1 MKAKYALIALLAIT
15 FFGCDDNTAGLGLGM
30 FPGSDQNINGQLTT
44 YDVTTESVPAGQIYA
59 KSNIG
64 YVGKF
69 TDELFGTYQA
79 GFLAELNCVEGTT
92 FPGAYNYEKN
102 TSFDNKNKPTLT
114 MVGPGG
120 NEADKK
126 DITFVTD
133 KKGNI
138 IGNIHTIELYL
149 WYDSYF
155 GDSLTA
161 SRLSVYKLGE
171 AAKEL
176 DEGNAYYTNIK
187 PEEFY
192 NPKNLLGTKAYT
204 AVDLSVKDS
213 IRNLSSYVP
222 SVHVSFKEEA
232 AKEIGAKIIRKAYE
246 SGANFDRKALKE
258 AFEGIYVKSDYGDG
272 TILYIDQVQ
281 MNVVYKCYAI
291 DSISGKILPK
301 KAAVEEG
308 ESKDSTYYGY
318 RMFNSTREVIQANSL
333 DNDQTAMENCISNPD
348 LTYIKSPAGIF
359 TQVTIPVSEIA
370 EKLQGDTLNAVKL
383 GIPIYNETSEKK
395 FGMTKPRSV
404 LLIRKKYKDTF
415 FEKNQLSDGT
425 TSSLFN
431 YADNSLSFT
440 QYTFNNITQMINNC
454 LADGERE
461 AAEKEIHKNG
471 FIMVPVTDLKG
482 NITEERATTIEQWEE
497 LSDWNK
503 FILIPVLVTKDS
515 SSSNSYYGT
524 SANVISIQHDLK
536 PGYVRL
542 KGGSKKGADGKPDP
556 NNVLK
561 LEVVSTN
568 FGTKSK

>member
-30 FPGSDQNINGQLTT
+30 FPESDQNINGKLTT

-69 TDELFGTYQA
+69 TDDLFGTYQA

-102 TSFDNKNKPTLT
+102 TSLDSNNKPTQT
-114 MVGPGG
+114 MVGEG
-120 NEADKK
+120 ADAADLK
-126 DITFVTD
+126 DITIIKDGD
-133 KKGNI
+133 KV

-161 SRLSVYKLGE
+161 SRLSVYKLGDAE
-171 AAKEL
+171 EEL
-176 DEGNAYYTNIK
+176 NESNAYYTNIIPEKFYK
-187 PEEFY
+187 PQ
-192 NPKNLLGTKAYT
+192 NLLGTKAYT

-213 IRNLSSYVP
+213 IRNLSTYVP
-222 SVHVSFKEEA
+222 SVHVSFKDDA
-232 AKEIGAKIIRKAYE
+232 AKDIGAKIIKKAYE
-246 SGANFDRKALKE
+246 AYKSGAQFDRKALKE
-258 AFEGIYVKSDYGDG
+258 VFGGIYVKSDYGDG

-291 DSISGKILPK
+291 DSISGEILPK
-301 KAAVEEG
+301 KAAVEAG

-333 DNDQTAMENCISNPD
+333 DNEQAAIDKCIKDPD

-359 TQVTIPVSEIA
+359 TEVTIPVSEIA

-383 GIPIYNETSEKK
+383 GIPIYNETNDKK

-425 TSSLFN
+425 ISSLFN
-431 YADNSLSFT
+431 YADNTLSFT

-454 LADGERE
+454 LADRE
-461 AAEKEIHKNG
+461 AARNLLPMTFKVTN
-471 FIMVPVTDLKG
+471 PVTNVEEDKTAT
-482 NITEERATTIEQWEE
+482 NIKEWEE
-497 LSDWNK
+497 YSEWNK
-503 FILIPVLVTKDS
+503 FVLIPVLVTKDA
-515 SSSNSYYGT
+515 SSSNNYYGT
-524 SANVISIQHDLK
+524 SSNIISIQHDLK

-542 KGGSKKGADGKPDP
+542 KGGTKKGTDGKPDP

>member
-114 MVGPGG
+114 MVGEG
-120 NEADKK
+120 ADAADLK
-126 DITFVTD
+126 DITIIKDGD
-133 KKGNI
+133 KV

-161 SRLSVYKLGE
+161 SRLSVYKLGD

-232 AKEIGAKIIRKAYE
+232 AKEIGAKIIKKAYE

-454 LADGERE
+454 LADRE
-461 AAEKEIHKNG
+461 AAKNALPMT
-471 FIMVPVTDLKG
+471 FKVINPETNV
-482 NITEERATTIEQWEE
+482 EETKTATTIEEWEE
-497 LSDWNK
+497 YSEWNK
-503 FILIPVLVTKDS
+503 FVLIPVLVTKDS

>member
-30 FPGSDQNINGQLTT
+30 FPGSDQNINGKLTT

-69 TDELFGTYQA
+69 TDDLFGTYQA
-79 GFLAELNCVEGTT
+79 GFLSELNCTKGMT
-92 FPGAYNYEKN
+92 FPGVYNG
-102 TSFDNKNKPTLT
+102 TAFDSDNKLTQT
-114 MVGPGG
+114 MVGEDGD
-120 NEADKK
+120 DKDK
-126 DITFVTD
+126 EDITFVED
-133 KKGNI
+133 NGKI

-149 WYDSYF
+149 WYSSYF

-161 SRLSVYKLGE
+161 SRLSVYELGGNG
-171 AAKEL
+171 KETL
-176 DEGNAYYTNIK
+176 NKDNAYYTNID
-187 PEEFY
+187 PNDFY
-192 NPKNLLGTKAYT
+192 DPQNILGTKAYT

-213 IRNLSSYVP
+213 IRKLSTYVP
-222 SVHVSFKEEA
+222 SVHVSFEKDA
-232 AKEIGAKIIRKAYE
+232 AIRIGKEIIKKAYK
-246 SGANFDRKALKE
+246 SGTNFDRDKLKE
-258 AFEGIYVKSDYGDG
+258 AFKGIYVKGDYGDG
-272 TILYIDQVQ
+272 TILYIDDVQ
-281 MNVVYKCYAI
+281 MNVVYKCYAV
-291 DSISGKILPK
+291 DSITGLKLK
-301 KAAVEEG
+301 KKVLEEN
-308 ESKDSTYYGY
+308 ETTPRDSTYYGY

-333 DNDQTAMENCISNPD
+333 DNDQAAIDKCIKDPD

-370 EKLQGDTLNAVKL
+370 ENLQGDTLNAVKL
-383 GIPIYNETSEKK
+383 GIPIYNETSDKK

-425 TSSLFN
+425 ISSLFN
-431 YADNSLSFT
+431 YADNTLSFT

-454 LADGERE
+454 LADRE
-461 AAEKEIHKNG
+461 AARNLLPMTFK
-471 FIMVPVTDLKG
+471 VTDPVTG
-482 NITEERATTIEQWEE
+482 IEETKTATTIKEWEDYSE
-497 LSDWNK
+497 WNK
-503 FILIPVLVTKDS
+503 FVLIPVLVTKDA

-524 SANVISIQHDLK
+524 SASNIISIQHDLK

-542 KGGSKKGADGKPDP
+542 KGGTKKLDGKPDP

>member
-30 FPGSDQNINGQLTT
+30 FPGSDQNINGKLTT

-59 KSNIG
+59 MSNIG

-69 TDELFGTYQA
+69 TDDLFGTYQA
-79 GFLAELNCVEGTT
+79 GFLSELNCTKGMT
-92 FPGAYNYEKN
+92 FPGVYNG
-102 TSFDNKNKPTLT
+102 TAFDSNNKPTQT
-114 MVGPGG
+114 MVGEDGD
-120 NEADKK
+120 AKDKE
-126 DITFVTD
+126 DIEFVED
-133 KKGNI
+133 NGKI

-149 WYDSYF
+149 WYSSYF

-161 SRLSVYKLGE
+161 SRLSVYELGGDN
-171 AAKEL
+171 KETL
-176 DEGNAYYTNIK
+176 NKDNAYYTNID
-187 PEEFY
+187 PDDFY
-192 NPKNLLGTKAYT
+192 DPQNILGTKAYT

-213 IRNLSSYVP
+213 IRKLKTYVP
-222 SVHVSFKEEA
+222 SVHVSFNHDA
-232 AKEIGAKIIRKAYE
+232 AMRIGKKIIKEAYK
-246 SGANFDRKALKE
+246 SGGNFDRDKLKKA
-258 AFEGIYVKSDYGDG
+258 FNGIYVKGDYGDG
-272 TILYIDQVQ
+272 TILYIDDVQ

-291 DSISGKILPK
+291 DSIKGTILPK
-301 KAAVEEG
+301 QVVEEG

-333 DNDQTAMENCISNPD
+333 DNDQAAIDKCIKDPD

-370 EKLQGDTLNAVKL
+370 ENLQGDTLNAVKL
-383 GIPIYNETSEKK
+383 GIPIYNETSDKK

-425 TSSLFN
+425 ISSLFN
-431 YADNSLSFT
+431 YADNTLSFT

-454 LADGERE
+454 LADRE
-461 AAEKEIHKNG
+461 AARNLLPMTFK
-471 FIMVPVTDLKG
+471 VTDPVTG
-482 NITEERATTIEQWEE
+482 IEETKTATTIKEWEDYSE
-497 LSDWNK
+497 WNK
-503 FILIPVLVTKDS
+503 FVLIPVLVTKDA
-515 SSSNSYYGT
+515 SSSNNYYGT
-524 SANVISIQHDLK
+524 SSSNIISIQHDLK

-542 KGGSKKGADGKPDP
+542 KGGTKKLDGKPDP

>member
-30 FPGSDQNINGQLTT
+30 FPGSDQNINGKLTT

-59 KSNIG
+59 MSNIG

-69 TDELFGTYQA
+69 TDDLFGTYQA
-79 GFLAELNCVEGTT
+79 GFLSELNCTKGMT
-92 FPGAYNYEKN
+92 FPGVYNG
-102 TSFDNKNKPTLT
+102 TAFDGNNKLTQT
-114 MVGPGG
+114 MVGEDGDAKDKEDIEFVYEGEEG
-120 NEADKK
+120 NSK
-126 DITFVTD
+126 
-133 KKGNI
+133 I

-149 WYDSYF
+149 WYSSYF

-161 SRLSVYKLGE
+161 SRLSVYELGGDN
-171 AAKEL
+171 KETL
-176 DEGNAYYTNIK
+176 NKDNAYYTNID
-187 PEEFY
+187 PDDFY
-192 NPKNLLGTKAYT
+192 DPQNILGTKAYT

-213 IRNLSSYVP
+213 IRKLKTYVP
-222 SVHVSFKEEA
+222 SVHVSFNHDA
-232 AKEIGAKIIRKAYE
+232 AMRIGKKIIKEAYE
-246 SGANFDRKALKE
+246 SGANFDRDKLKK
-258 AFEGIYVKSDYGDG
+258 AFEGIYVKGDYGDG
-272 TILYIDQVQ
+272 TILYIDDVQ

-291 DSISGKILPK
+291 DSIKGTILPK
-301 KAAVEEG
+301 QVVEEG

-333 DNDQTAMENCISNPD
+333 DNDQAAIEERIKNPD

-359 TQVTIPVSEIA
+359 TQITIPVSEIA

-383 GIPIYNETSEKK
+383 GIPIYNETNEKK

-425 TSSLFN
+425 ISSLFDYSN
-431 YADNSLSFT
+431 NTLSFT

-454 LADGERE
+454 LADRE
-461 AAEKEIHKNG
+461 AAKNLLPMT
-471 FIMVPVTDLKG
+471 FKVTDPVT
-482 NITEERATTIEQWEE
+482 NVEEIKTATKIEEWEE
-497 LSDWNK
+497 YSEWNK
-503 FILIPVLVTKDS
+503 FVLIPVLVTKDA

-524 SANVISIQHDLK
+524 SANIISIQHDLK

-542 KGGSKKGADGKPDP
+542 KGGTKKGSDGKPDP

>member
-30 FPGSDQNINGQLTT
+30 FPGSDQNINGKLTT

-59 KSNIG
+59 MSNIG

-69 TDELFGTYQA
+69 TDDLFGTYQA
-79 GFLAELNCVEGTT
+79 GFLSELNCTKGMT
-92 FPGAYNYEKN
+92 FPGVYNG
-102 TSFDNKNKPTLT
+102 TAFDSDNKLTQT
-114 MVGPGG
+114 MVGEDGDPK
-120 NEADKK
+120 DKE
-126 DITFVTD
+126 DIEFVED
-133 KKGNI
+133 NGKI

-149 WYDSYF
+149 WYSSYF

-161 SRLSVYKLGE
+161 SRLSVYELGGKD
-171 AAKEL
+171 KETL
-176 DEGNAYYTNIK
+176 NKDNAYYTNID
-187 PEEFY
+187 PDDFY
-192 NPKNLLGTKAYT
+192 DPQNILGTKAYT

-213 IRNLSSYVP
+213 IRKLSTYVP
-222 SVHVSFKEEA
+222 SVHVSFNHDA
-232 AKEIGAKIIRKAYE
+232 AMRIGKKIIKEAYK
-246 SGANFDRKALKE
+246 SGANFDRDKLKE
-258 AFEGIYVKSDYGDG
+258 AFKGIYVKGDYGDG
-272 TILYIDQVQ
+272 TILYIDDVQ

-291 DSISGKILPK
+291 DSIKGTILPK
-301 KAAVEEG
+301 QVVEEG
-308 ESKDSTYYGY
+308 GSKDSTYYGY
-318 RMFNSTREVIQANSL
+318 RVFNSTREVIQANSL
-333 DNDQTAMENCISNPD
+333 DNDQAAIDKCIKDPD

-370 EKLQGDTLNAVKL
+370 ENLQGDTLNAVKL
-383 GIPIYNETSEKK
+383 GIPIYNETSDKK

-425 TSSLFN
+425 ISSLFN
-431 YADNSLSFT
+431 YADNTLSFT

-454 LADGERE
+454 LADRE
-461 AAEKEIHKNG
+461 AARNLLPMTFK
-471 FIMVPVTDLKG
+471 VTDPVTG
-482 NITEERATTIEQWEE
+482 IEETKTATTIKEWEDYSE
-497 LSDWNK
+497 WNK
-503 FILIPVLVTKDS
+503 FVLIPVLVTKDA
-515 SSSNSYYGT
+515 SSSNNYYGT
-524 SANVISIQHDLK
+524 SSSNIISIQHDLK

-542 KGGSKKGADGKPDP
+542 KGGTKKLDGKPDP

>member
-30 FPGSDQNINGQLTT
+30 FPGSDQNINGKLTT

-59 KSNIG
+59 MSNIG

-69 TDELFGTYQA
+69 TDDLFGTYQA
-79 GFLAELNCVEGTT
+79 GFLSELNCTKGMT
-92 FPGAYNYEKN
+92 FPGVYNG
-102 TSFDNKNKPTLT
+102 TAFDGNNKPTQT
-114 MVGPGG
+114 MVGEDGD
-120 NEADKK
+120 DKDK
-126 DITFVTD
+126 EDITFVED
-133 KKGNI
+133 NGKI

-149 WYDSYF
+149 WYSSYF

-161 SRLSVYKLGE
+161 SRLSVYELGGNG
-171 AAKEL
+171 KETL
-176 DEGNAYYTNIK
+176 NKDNAYYTNID
-187 PEEFY
+187 PNDFY
-192 NPKNLLGTKAYT
+192 DPQNILGTKAYT

-213 IRNLSSYVP
+213 IRKLSTYVP
-222 SVHVSFKEEA
+222 SVHVSFEKDA
-232 AKEIGAKIIRKAYE
+232 AIRIGKEIIKKAYK
-246 SGANFDRKALKE
+246 SGTNFDRDKLKE
-258 AFEGIYVKSDYGDG
+258 AFKGIYVKGDYGDG
-272 TILYIDQVQ
+272 TILYIDDVQ
-281 MNVVYKCYAI
+281 MNVVYKCYAV
-291 DSISGKILPK
+291 DSITGLKLK
-301 KAAVEEG
+301 KKVLEEN
-308 ESKDSTYYGY
+308 ETTPRDSTYYGY

-333 DNDQTAMENCISNPD
+333 DNDQAAIDKCIKDPD

-370 EKLQGDTLNAVKL
+370 ENLQGDTLNAVKL
-383 GIPIYNETSEKK
+383 GIPIYNETSDKK

-425 TSSLFN
+425 ISSLFN
-431 YADNSLSFT
+431 YADNTLSFT

-454 LADGERE
+454 LADRE
-461 AAEKEIHKNG
+461 AARNLLPMTFK
-471 FIMVPVTDLKG
+471 VTDPVTG
-482 NITEERATTIEQWEE
+482 IEETKTATTIKEWEDYSE
-497 LSDWNK
+497 WNK
-503 FILIPVLVTKDS
+503 FVLIPVLVTKDA
-515 SSSNSYYGT
+515 SSSNNYYGT
-524 SANVISIQHDLK
+524 SSSNIISIQHDLK

-542 KGGSKKGADGKPDP
+542 KGGTKKLDGKPDP

>member
-30 FPGSDQNINGQLTT
+30 FPGSDQNINGRLTT
-44 YDVTTESVPAGQIYA
+44 YDVTTESVAAGQIYA
-59 KSNIG
+59 MSNIG

-69 TDELFGTYQA
+69 TDDVFGTYQA
-79 GFLAELNCVEGTT
+79 GFLSELNCTKGMT
-92 FPGAYNYEKN
+92 FPGVYNG
-102 TSFDNKNKPTLT
+102 TAFDSNNKPTRT
-114 MVGPGG
+114 MVGEDGD
-120 NEADKK
+120 AKDKE
-126 DITFVTD
+126 DIEFVY
-133 KKGNI
+133 KGKEGESEI

-149 WYDSYF
+149 WYSSYF

-161 SRLSVYKLGE
+161 SRLSVYELGGE
-171 AAKEL
+171 NKKTL
-176 DEGNAYYTNIK
+176 DKNNAYYTNIN
-187 PEEFY
+187 PDEFY
-192 NPKNLLGTKAYT
+192 DPQNILGTKAYT

-213 IRNLSSYVP
+213 IRKLSTYVP
-222 SVHVSFKEEA
+222 SVHVSFNHDA
-232 AKEIGAKIIRKAYE
+232 AIRIGKEIIKEANK
-246 SGANFDRKALKE
+246 SGINFDRDKLKE
-258 AFEGIYVKSDYGDG
+258 AFKGIYVKSDYGDG
-272 TILYIDQVQ
+272 TILYIDDVQ
-281 MNVVYKCYAI
+281 MNVVYKCYAV
-291 DSISGKILPK
+291 DSITGLKLK
-301 KAAVEEG
+301 KKVLEEG
-308 ESKDSTYYGY
+308 ETTPRDSTYYGY
-318 RMFNSTREVIQANSL
+318 RMFNSTREVIQANGL
-333 DNDQTAMENCISNPD
+333 DNDPDVIEERIKDSD

-359 TQVTIPVSEIA
+359 TQITIPVSEIA

-383 GIPIYNETSEKK
+383 GIPIYNETNEKK

-425 TSSLFN
+425 ISSLFDYSN
-431 YADNSLSFT
+431 NTLSFT

-461 AAEKEIHKNG
+461 AAEKAL
-471 FIMVPVTDLKG
+471 P
-482 NITEERATTIEQWEE
+482 ITFKVINPETGIEETKIADTIEKWEE

-503 FILIPVLVTKDS
+503 FILIPVLVTKDA

-524 SANVISIQHDLK
+524 SAHIISIQHDLK
-536 PGYVRL
+536 PGFVRL
-542 KGGSKKGADGKPDP
+542 KGGTKKLDGKPDP

>member
-30 FPGSDQNINGQLTT
+30 FPGSDQNINGKLTT

-69 TDELFGTYQA
+69 TDDLFGTYQA
-79 GFLAELNCVEGTT
+79 GFLSELNCTKGMT
-92 FPGAYNYEKN
+92 FPGVYNG
-102 TSFDNKNKPTLT
+102 TAFDSDNKPTQT
-114 MVGPGG
+114 MVGEDGD
-120 NEADKK
+120 DKDK
-126 DITFVTD
+126 EDITFVED
-133 KKGNI
+133 NGKI

-149 WYDSYF
+149 WYSSYF

-161 SRLSVYKLGE
+161 SRLSVYELGGDN
-171 AAKEL
+171 KKTL
-176 DEGNAYYTNIK
+176 DKDNAYYTNID
-187 PEEFY
+187 PNEFY
-192 NPKNLLGTKAYT
+192 DPQNILGTKAYT

-213 IRNLSSYVP
+213 IRKLNTYVP
-222 SVHVSFKEEA
+222 SVHVSFEKDA
-232 AKEIGAKIIRKAYE
+232 AIRIGKEIIKKAYN
-246 SGANFDRKALKE
+246 SGVNFDRDKLKE
-258 AFEGIYVKSDYGDG
+258 AFKGIYVKGDYGDG
-272 TILYIDQVQ
+272 TILYIDDVQ
-281 MNVVYKCYAI
+281 MNVVYKCYAV
-291 DSISGKILPK
+291 DSITGLKLK
-301 KAAVEEG
+301 KKVLEEN
-308 ESKDSTYYGY
+308 ETTPRDSTYYGY

-333 DNDQTAMENCISNPD
+333 DNDQVAIDKCIKDPD

-370 EKLQGDTLNAVKL
+370 ENLQGDTLNAVKL
-383 GIPIYNETSEKK
+383 GIPIYNETSDKK

-425 TSSLFN
+425 ISSLFN
-431 YADNSLSFT
+431 YADNTLSFT

-454 LADGERE
+454 LADRE
-461 AAEKEIHKNG
+461 AARNSLPMTFK
-471 FIMVPVTDLKG
+471 VTDPVTGIEETKTAT
-482 NITEERATTIEQWEE
+482 NIKEWEE
-497 LSDWNK
+497 YSEWNK
-503 FILIPVLVTKDS
+503 FVLIPVLVTKDA

-524 SANVISIQHDLK
+524 SSSNIISIQHDLK

-542 KGGSKKGADGKPDP
+542 KGGTKKGTDGKPDP

>member
-30 FPGSDQNINGQLTT
+30 FPGSDQNINGKLTT

-69 TDELFGTYQA
+69 TDDLFGTYQA
-79 GFLAELNCVEGTT
+79 GFLSELNCTKGMT
-92 FPGAYNYEKN
+92 FPGVYNG
-102 TSFDNKNKPTLT
+102 TAFDSDNKLTQT
-114 MVGPGG
+114 MVGEDGD
-120 NEADKK
+120 DKDK
-126 DITFVTD
+126 EDITFVED
-133 KKGNI
+133 NGKI

-149 WYDSYF
+149 WYSSYF

-161 SRLSVYKLGE
+161 SRLSVYELGGNG
-171 AAKEL
+171 KETL
-176 DEGNAYYTNIK
+176 NKDNAYYTNID
-187 PEEFY
+187 PNDFY
-192 NPKNLLGTKAYT
+192 DPQNILGTKAYT

-213 IRNLSSYVP
+213 IRKLSTYVP
-222 SVHVSFKEEA
+222 SVHVSFEKDA
-232 AKEIGAKIIRKAYE
+232 AIRIGKEIIKKAYK
-246 SGANFDRKALKE
+246 SGTNFDRDKLKE
-258 AFEGIYVKSDYGDG
+258 AFKGIYVKGDYGDG
-272 TILYIDQVQ
+272 TILYIDDVQ
-281 MNVVYKCYAI
+281 MNVVYKCYAV
-291 DSISGKILPK
+291 DSITGLKLK
-301 KAAVEEG
+301 KKVLEEN
-308 ESKDSTYYGY
+308 ETTPRDSTYYGY
-318 RMFNSTREVIQANSL
+318 RMFNSTREVIQANGL
-333 DNDQTAMENCISNPD
+333 DNDQAAMEDCINNPD

-383 GIPIYNETSEKK
+383 GIPIYNETNEKK
-395 FGMTKPRSV
+395 FGMSKPRSV

-425 TSSLFN
+425 ISSLFDYSN
-431 YADNSLSFT
+431 NTLSFT

-454 LADGERE
+454 LADRE
-461 AAEKEIHKNG
+461 AAKNLLPMT
-471 FIMVPVTDLKG
+471 FKVTDPVT
-482 NITEERATTIEQWEE
+482 NVEETKTATTIEEWEE
-497 LSDWNK
+497 YSEWNK
-503 FILIPVLVTKDS
+503 FVLIPVLVTKDS
-515 SSSNSYYGT
+515 SSSNNYYGT
-524 SANVISIQHDLK
+524 STSNVISIQHDLK

-542 KGGSKKGADGKPDP
+542 KGGTKKIDGKPDP

>member
-30 FPGSDQNINGQLTT
+30 FPGSDQNINGKLTT
-44 YDVTTESVPAGQIYA
+44 YDVTTESVPAGKIYA

-69 TDELFGTYQA
+69 TDDRFGTYQA
-79 GFLAELNCVEGTT
+79 GFLTEFNCVEGTT

-102 TSFDNKNKPTLT
+102 TSLDSKNKPTQT

-120 NEADKK
+120 DEADKK
-126 DITFVTD
+126 DIEFVKD
-133 KKGNI
+133 GSGNV

-161 SRLSVYKLGE
+161 SRLSVYQLGDATE
-171 AAKEL
+171 EL
-176 DEGNAYYTNIK
+176 NEGNAYYTDIK

-192 NPKNLLGTKAYT
+192 NPQNLLGTKAYT

-213 IRNLSSYVP
+213 IRKLNTYIP
-222 SVHVSFKEEA
+222 SVHVSFKDDV
-232 AKEIGAKIIRKAYE
+232 AKEIGARIIKAAYD
-246 SGANFDRKALKE
+246 SKGKFDRKALKK
-258 AFEGIYVKSDYGDG
+258 AFAGIYVKSDYGDG
-272 TILYIDQVQ
+272 TILYVDQVQ

-308 ESKDSTYYGY
+308 ESKDSTYYGF
-318 RMFNSTREVIQANSL
+318 RMFDSTREVIQANSL
-333 DNDQTAMENCISNPD
+333 DNDEAAIEECIKDPN

-383 GIPIYNETSEKK
+383 GIPIYNETNEKK

-425 TSSLFN
+425 ISSLFN
-431 YADNSLSFT
+431 YADNTLSFT

-454 LADGERE
+454 LADRE
-461 AAEKEIHKNG
+461 AAKSLLPMTFK
-471 FIMVPVTDLKG
+471 VTDPVT
-482 NITEERATTIEQWEE
+482 NVEETKTATTIEEWEK
-497 LSDWNK
+497 LSEWNK
-503 FILIPVLVTKDS
+503 FVLIPVLVNKDT

-524 SANVISIQHDLK
+524 SASNIISIQHDLK

-542 KGGSKKGADGKPDP
+542 KGGTKKINDKPDP

>member
-30 FPGSDQNINGQLTT
+30 FPGSDQNINGKLTT

-69 TDELFGTYQA
+69 TDDLFGTYQA
-79 GFLAELNCVEGTT
+79 GFLSELNCTKGMT
-92 FPGAYNYEKN
+92 FPGVYNG
-102 TSFDNKNKPTLT
+102 TAFDSNNKLTKT
-114 MVGPGG
+114 MVGEDGD
-120 NEADKK
+120 AKDKE
-126 DITFVTD
+126 DIEFVY
-133 KKGNI
+133 KGKEGESEI

-149 WYDSYF
+149 WYSSYF

-161 SRLSVYKLGE
+161 SRLSVYELGGDN
-171 AAKEL
+171 KEIL
-176 DEGNAYYTNIK
+176 NKDNAYYTNID
-187 PEEFY
+187 PNDFY
-192 NPKNLLGTKAYT
+192 DPQNLLGTKAYT

-213 IRNLSSYVP
+213 IRKLSTYVP
-222 SVHVSFKEEA
+222 SVHVSFDHDA
-232 AKEIGAKIIRKAYE
+232 AMRIGKKIIKEAYE
-246 SGANFDRKALKE
+246 SGANFDRDKLKE
-258 AFEGIYVKSDYGDG
+258 AFKGIYVKGDYGDG
-272 TILYIDQVQ
+272 TILYIDDVQ

-291 DSISGKILPK
+291 DSIKGTILPK
-301 KAAVEEG
+301 QVVEEG
-308 ESKDSTYYGY
+308 GSKDSTYYGY

-333 DNDQTAMENCISNPD
+333 DNDQAAIEKCIKDPD

-370 EKLQGDTLNAVKL
+370 ENLQGDTLNAVKL
-383 GIPIYNETSEKK
+383 GIPIYNETSDKK

-425 TSSLFN
+425 ISSLFDYSN
-431 YADNSLSFT
+431 NTLSFT

-454 LADGERE
+454 LADRE
-461 AAEKEIHKNG
+461 AARNLLPMTFK
-471 FIMVPVTDLKG
+471 VTNPETG
-482 NITEERATTIEQWEE
+482 IEETKTANKIEEWEDYSE
-497 LSDWNK
+497 WNK
-503 FILIPVLVTKDS
+503 FVLIPVLVTKDA

-524 SANVISIQHDLK
+524 SSSNIISIQHDLK

-542 KGGSKKGADGKPDP
+542 KGGTKKIDNKPDP

>member
-114 MVGPGG
+114 MVGEG
-120 NEADKK
+120 ADAADLK
-126 DITFVTD
+126 DITIIKDGD
-133 KKGNI
+133 KV

-161 SRLSVYKLGE
+161 SRLSVYKLGD

-232 AKEIGAKIIRKAYE
+232 AKEIGAKIIKKAYDAYK
-246 SGANFDRKALKE
+246 SGAQFDRKALKE
-258 AFEGIYVKSDYGDG
+258 VFGGIYVKSDYGDG

-301 KAAVEEG
+301 KAAVEAG

-454 LADGERE
+454 LADRE
-461 AAEKEIHKNG
+461 AAKNALPMT
-471 FIMVPVTDLKG
+471 FKVINPETNV
-482 NITEERATTIEQWEE
+482 EETKTATTIEKWEE
-497 LSDWNK
+497 YSEWNK
-503 FILIPVLVTKDS
+503 FVLIPVLVTKDS

>member
-30 FPGSDQNINGQLTT
+30 FPGSDQNINGKLTT

-59 KSNIG
+59 MSNIG

-69 TDELFGTYQA
+69 TDDLFGTYQA
-79 GFLAELNCVEGTT
+79 GFLSELNCTKGMT
-92 FPGAYNYEKN
+92 FPGVYNG
-102 TSFDNKNKPTLT
+102 TAFDSDNKLT
-114 MVGPGG
+114 QTMIGEDGDPK
-120 NEADKK
+120 DKE
-126 DITFVTD
+126 DIEFVY
-133 KKGNI
+133 KGKEGESEI

-149 WYDSYF
+149 WYSSYF

-161 SRLSVYKLGE
+161 SRLSVYELGGDN
-171 AAKEL
+171 KEIL
-176 DEGNAYYTNIK
+176 NKDNAYYTNID
-187 PEEFY
+187 PNDFY
-192 NPKNLLGTKAYT
+192 DPQNLLGTKAYT

-213 IRNLSSYVP
+213 IRKLSTYVP
-222 SVHVSFKEEA
+222 SVHVSFDHDA
-232 AKEIGAKIIRKAYE
+232 AMRIGKKIIKEAYE
-246 SGANFDRKALKE
+246 SGANFDRDKLKE
-258 AFEGIYVKSDYGDG
+258 AFKGIYVKGDYGDG
-272 TILYIDQVQ
+272 TILYIDDVQ

-291 DSISGKILPK
+291 DSIKGTILPK
-301 KAAVEEG
+301 QVVEEG
-308 ESKDSTYYGY
+308 GSKDSTYYGY

-333 DNDQTAMENCISNPD
+333 DNDQAAIDKCIKDPD

-370 EKLQGDTLNAVKL
+370 ENLQGDTLNAVKL
-383 GIPIYNETSEKK
+383 GIPIYNETSDKK

-425 TSSLFN
+425 ISSLFN
-431 YADNSLSFT
+431 YADNTLSFT

-454 LADGERE
+454 LADRE
-461 AAEKEIHKNG
+461 AARNLLPMTFK
-471 FIMVPVTDLKG
+471 VTDPVTG
-482 NITEERATTIEQWEE
+482 IEETKTATTIEEWEKYSE
-497 LSDWNK
+497 WNK
-503 FILIPVLVTKDS
+503 FVLIPVLVTKDA
-515 SSSNSYYGT
+515 SSSNNYYGT
-524 SANVISIQHDLK
+524 SSSNIISIQHDLK

-542 KGGSKKGADGKPDP
+542 KGGTKKGTDGKPDP